1 MKTSQRR
8 HRARF
13 ERRPRNHFEV
23 LLHKW
28 RLGDDVK
35 WGDLFAAWVMVPLA
49 PRSPDV
55 VRKVIQKVEWIG

>member
-1 MKTSQRR
+1 MKTIRR
-8 HRARF
+8 MHLARF

-23 LLHKW
+23 LLHRW

-35 WGDLFAAWVMVPLA
+35 WGDLFAAWMMLPLA